1 MLCAKKQSVW
11 QITWRFIKEK
21 RHYNLSSFFTQKK
34 QTVRKNNIHKQK
46 ITESISITQKKILY
60 ANIGVQYFFR
70 QSHRYKHFLAVYL
83 FPDSSLKFIALRICG
98 RKMAL
103 QKFLHSPIKIKT
115 VFLIVKAMPLVLL
128 HHVFHIHSPRP

>member
-34 QTVRKNNIHKQK
+34 QTIRTNNIHKQK
-46 ITESISITQKKILY
+46 ITESISITQKKYCTPTLAYSI
-60 ANIGVQYFFR
+60 FFDNP
-70 QSHRYKHFLAVYL
+70 HRYKHFLAVYL